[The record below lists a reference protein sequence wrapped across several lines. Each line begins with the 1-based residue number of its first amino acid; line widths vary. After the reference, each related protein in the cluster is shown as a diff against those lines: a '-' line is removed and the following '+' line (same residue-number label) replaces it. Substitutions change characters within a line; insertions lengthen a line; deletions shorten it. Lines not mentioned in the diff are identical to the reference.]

1 MVVFPLQV
9 RALDVERTEYDSL
22 QVFDRGSASGRDC
35 SGRLMGFTRGM
46 GSHSGNPAPGEQRV
60 PIEQALAGLEVHPLE
75 EGETAIE
82 AFVLVKALNA
92 EGEATWAYRT
102 TNRLN
107 REELLGALTV
117 QVAILTKEMRDE
129 WDDD

>member
-1 MVVFPLQV
+1 M
-9 RALDVERTEYDSL
+9 R
-22 QVFDRGSASGRDC
+22 
-35 SGRLMGFTRGM
+35 FTRGM
-46 GSHSGNPAPGEQRV
+46 GNHSGIPASGEHRV
-60 PIEQALAGLEVHPLE
+60 PIKQALAGLEVHPLE

-82 AFVLVKALNA
+82 AFVLVKTLNA
-92 EGEATWAYRT
+92 DGEATWAYRT

-117 QVAILTKEMRDE
+117 QVAVLTKEMRDE

>member
-1 MVVFPLQV
+1 
-9 RALDVERTEYDSL
+9 
-22 QVFDRGSASGRDC
+22 
-35 SGRLMGFTRGM
+35 M
-46 GSHSGNPAPGEQRV
+46 GSHSGNPASGEQRV

-82 AFVLVKALNA
+82 AFVLVKTLNA

-117 QVAILTKEMRDE
+117 QVAVLTKRRCATSGMTTESLTNVFCVNLS
-129 WDDD
+129 